1 MTEDNSY
8 QERIKTYTG
17 QAFNL
22 NTTYTQE
29 DRYFLSPVFDLS
41 ADCRTAVG
49 NIIDTIFNN
58 KNIKTDEEIKNAVDA
73 AFSNAYNAVITQ
85 ANS

>member
-22 NTTYTQE
+22 NTAYTQE
-29 DRYFLSPVFDLS
+29 DRYFVSPVFDLS

-58 KNIKTDEEIKNAVDA
+58 KNIKTDEEIRNAVDA